1 MPILAP
7 GPTLTSFD
15 PFTDNFAVW
24 KSIPSICGPRTYS
37 IIEAYTW
44 ASLISPAAGLEFTN
58 PWTLSIDT
66 LDLTDV
72 GTHTLTI

>member
-1 MPILAP
+1 MLAT
-7 GPTLTSFD
+7 GPTVTTFD
-15 PFTDNFAVW
+15 PFIDNVAVMT
-24 KSIPSICGPRTYS
+24 STPSICGPRTYS
-37 IIEAYTW
+37 IVEAYAW